1 MISTMKR
8 IKYSI
13 AFRKNGGVFRVEKG
27 RKLPPRH
34 YHIIDGDK
42 PGYLR
47 HKYFR
52 INGDLREEFNS
63 LPIL

>member
-1 MISTMKR
+1 MKI

-13 AFRKNGGVFRVEKG
+13 AFRKNGVVFRVIKG
-27 RKLPPRH
+27 RKLPGSH
-34 YHIIDGDK
+34 FIIVDGDK

>member
-1 MISTMKR
+1 MKT

-27 RKLPPRH
+27 RKLPAL
-34 YHIIDGDK
+34 YYSITDGDK

-52 INGDLREEFNS
+52 MNGDLREEFNS